1 MSPKYALQ
9 YILEKLKDRAKL
21 ALKDPKLIE
30 IAKTAPLNAKREPNL
45 TWVYDKAFYM
55 LWDKFMIKKSR
66 ELATSTRFLAM
77 LRRDYPEEFE
87 KLIAEKSA
95 KPAPE
100 ESKKEI
106 PESPKKKF
114 EDIKFKITG
123 DVEIGISCTDWLR
136 KFCFLKF
143 PRPLDAS
150 LFCFEFLNKLNQ
162 FAPEVLTDRSIL
174 DSMIEILEKRG
185 LKIKICGN
193 CFYRGGDPI
202 SGGSY
207 CREHPARLSKSF
219 DNSCEVWKAPSKN

>member
-45 TWVYDKAFYM
+45 TWVYDKAFLYA
-55 LWDKFMIKKSR
+55 LGQIHDIKKSR

-77 LRRDYPEEFE
+77 LRRDYPVLFEELLKTQTRQPEPEKEPIRSEITQEQELAIVHPMPSKETIERIQEKIE
-87 KLIAEKSA
+87 KLAP
-95 KPAPE
+95 KP
-100 ESKKEI
+100 
-106 PESPKKKF
+106 PKKKF

-143 PRPLDAS
+143 PKPLDAS

-162 FAPEVLTDRSIL
+162 FTPEVLTDKPIL
-174 DSMIEILEKRG
+174 DSMIKILEKRG
-185 LKIKICGN
+185 FKVEK
-193 CFYRGGDPI
+193 R
-202 SGGSY
+202 
-207 CREHPARLSKSF
+207 
-219 DNSCEVWKAPSKN
+219 